1 MCTFVMDPSH
11 GTLDI
16 FHFEEVIYI
25 FSNIFEVPVG
35 LVILKLKYL
44 LLLFTAEPLVI
55 FYLAREPSLDGN

>member
-1 MCTFVMDPSH
+1 MCTLVMDPSH

-25 FSNIFEVPVG
+25 FSNIFEVTNLDVSQWKQNYLSETSVG

-44 LLLFTAEPLVI
+44 LL
-55 FYLAREPSLDGN
+55 

>member
-1 MCTFVMDPSH
+1 MCTLVMDPSH

-25 FSNIFEVPVG
+25 FSNIFEVTNLDVSQWKQNYFSETPVG

-44 LLLFTAEPLVI
+44 LL
-55 FYLAREPSLDGN
+55 

>member
-25 FSNIFEVPVG
+25 FSNIFEMTNWMDVSQWKQNYFSETPVG

-44 LLLFTAEPLVI
+44 LL
-55 FYLAREPSLDGN
+55 

>member
-25 FSNIFEVPVG
+25 FSNIFEVTNLDVSQWKQNYFSETPVG

-44 LLLFTAEPLVI
+44 LL
-55 FYLAREPSLDGN
+55 

>member
-1 MCTFVMDPSH
+1 MCTLVMDPSH

-25 FSNIFEVPVG
+25 FSNIFEMTNWMDVSQWKQNYFSETPVG

-44 LLLFTAEPLVI
+44 LL
-55 FYLAREPSLDGN
+55 

>member
-16 FHFEEVIYI
+16 FHSEEVIYI
-25 FSNIFEVPVG
+25 LSNIFEVTNLDVSQWKQNYFSETPVG

-44 LLLFTAEPLVI
+44 LL
-55 FYLAREPSLDGN
+55 